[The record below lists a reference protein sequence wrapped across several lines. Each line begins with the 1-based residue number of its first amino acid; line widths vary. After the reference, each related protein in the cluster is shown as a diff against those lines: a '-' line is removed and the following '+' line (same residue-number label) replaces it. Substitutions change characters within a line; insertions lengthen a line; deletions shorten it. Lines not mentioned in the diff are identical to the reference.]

1 MKIIRLLLLPFSL
14 IYGSIGAVRNF
25 FYDNG
30 IFATYTIPT
39 KSICVGNLS
48 VGGTGK
54 TPHVDLIAQ
63 HFISKQVS
71 TAILSR
77 GYGRKTQGV
86 LEVNTDSTAENVG
99 DEPLSYKLRH
109 RDSITAVVAEKRKFG
124 VEFILQKH
132 PKTQLII
139 LDDAFQHRA
148 VKAGLNI
155 LITDYSDLF
164 STDFVLPAGNLREF
178 RCGKNR
184 ADYIIV
190 SKCPANVSESEKRKI
205 VNQLKVRRDKVF
217 FSKIV
222 YGDLF
227 PFFKGQSRA
236 IKKVLLVTGIG
247 NPKPLLE
254 QLNKTYSVE
263 HIKFSDHH
271 HFTSADIDQIHQK
284 FDTFA
289 REDGIIVTTEKDFM
303 RLKDMTEIR
312 SEKYHWYYQSITTKI
327 DEQEKFNLLLENYVD
342 KI

>member
-217 FSKIV
+217 FSKII
-222 YGDLF
+222 YGDLI
-227 PFFKGQSRA
+227 PFFKGQSGA

-254 QLNKTYSVE
+254 QLNKTYSVA

-289 REDGIIVTTEKDFM
+289 LEDGIIVTTEKDFM